1 MSSKTF
7 FEICEEFFDKLHPN
21 IYQDN
26 VNEINNEEQPFD
38 YYSYLTLNIINFVVF
53 ILGYDENKQFLILK
67 RQNILSI
74 SSSHH

>member
-26 VNEINNEEQPFD
+26 VNEITNEEQPFD

-67 RQNILSI
+67 DKIY
-74 SSSHH
+74 

>member
-38 YYSYLTLNIINFVVF
+38 YYSYLTLNIRNFVVF

-67 RQNILSI
+67 DKIY
-74 SSSHH
+74 